1 MQDFERV
8 IEEGGDLVKAM
19 LRDHTNEIKLA
30 YLKTEDTKIN
40 LGLKLS
46 PTGDGIKL
54 EASIN
59 FVESKITDSA
69 AKVVS
74 DTKDMFEG

>member
-1 MQDFERV
+1 MQDFDRI

-19 LRDHTNEIKLA
+19 LREHTTEIKQA
-30 YLKTEDTKIN
+30 YLKTEDTQIN

-54 EASIN
+54 EAKIS

-74 DTKDMFEG
+74 DTVDMFEQ

>member
-1 MQDFERV
+1 M
-8 IEEGGDLVKAM
+8 
-19 LRDHTNEIKLA
+19 
-30 YLKTEDTKIN
+30 KTEDTKIN
-40 LGLKLS
+40 LGLKLI
-46 PTGDGIKL
+46 PADNGIKL

-59 FVESKITDSA
+59 FVESKISDSA

>member
-19 LRDHTNEIKLA
+19 LRDHTAEIRQA

-40 LGLKLS
+40 LGLKLI
-46 PTGDGIKL
+46 PADGGIKL

-74 DTKDMFEG
+74 DTKDMFED

>member
-1 MQDFERV
+1 MQDFEVV
-8 IEEGGDLVKAM
+8 IEEGGNLVKAM
-19 LRDHTNEIKLA
+19 LRDHTAEIKQA

-40 LGLKLS
+40 LGLKLI
-46 PTGDGIKL
+46 PADNGIKL

-59 FVESKITDSA
+59 FVESKISDSA

-74 DTKDMFEG
+74 DTKDMFED